1 MAKQN
6 KVKKKTKKKKK
17 KTKHKKVERTIW
29 QLGPIE
35 KVKKDTK
42 GDIDNTENK
51 ISDINL
57 FDIEG
62 KFLHIRVGNTQRPTD
77 DKEIGEVTAQID
89 DLLKNNGVKNCIVY
103 VSHHAI
109 FIDVVK

>member
-6 KVKKKTKKKKK
+6 KVKKKKKK
-17 KTKHKKVERTIW
+17 KTKQKKVERTIW
-29 QLGPIE
+29 QLGPI
-35 KVKKDTK
+35 KKDTK
-42 GDIDNTENK
+42 GDIDNIDNIDNIENK
-51 ISDINL
+51 ISDIKL

-62 KFLHIRVGNTQRPTD
+62 KFLHIRVGDTQRPID
-77 DKEIGEVTAQID
+77 DKEIQEVTAQID
-89 DLLKNNGVKNCIVY
+89 DLLKNNGVKNCIIY